1 MTKPPALFARGA
13 RQTQPPRQKE
23 NNTRKIRKEIRKR
36 VPSKNAKVEEVKRKK
51 RYRLYKKASRGPS
64 SGDGENAPRHPGVMT
79 TIKGKRKGHGGLQPQ
94 PPLRPSWSRLKG
106 SASKSLTCP
115 QGAFAML
122 GMVYTRS
129 YTRTRLGAPMFS
141 YLLSQII
148 IPIYEN

>member
-1 MTKPPALFARGA
+1 MLFARGA
-13 RQTQPPRQKE
+13 RQTQPPRQKRIRQE
-23 NNTRKIRKEIRKR
+23 TIRDERRKKN
-36 VPSKNAKVEEVKRKK
+36 PSKIAKVEEVKRKK
-51 RYRLYKKASRGPS
+51 RHRLYKKASRGPS

-129 YTRTRLGAPMFS
+129 CTRTRLGAPIFS
-141 YLLSQII
+141 DLGSFRCV
-148 IPIYEN
+148 PH